1 MKGSLQKQQDSN
13 SSKTIL
19 TAINYDYINQ
29 QLPQISP
36 KLQLPWKSL
45 KSKLT
50 THGSSVFH
58 NFIKYF

>member
-45 KSKLT
+45 KSNT
-50 THGSSVFH
+50 WIFSFP
-58 NFIKYF
+58 